1 MSKGPST
8 MATRQVPIGA
18 RLRMAR
24 LARNLTLDDVASTV
38 GISQGYISRLERD
51 QVSPSVGTLVSICDT
66 VGLRMG
72 ELFDAPSTDVV
83 RAGEGSAIN
92 FGGEGASELLL
103 TPSSEPNVQVIHS
116 VIDPGG
122 SAGPELYSLDCDVE
136 FAYIV
141 SGTLD
146 IVVGD
151 TAVTLG
157 QGDAMTFRGRDPHRW
172 LNASAAVPCE
182 VLWVM
187 APAP

>member
-1 MSKGPST
+1 

-24 LARNLTLDDVASTV
+24 LAKNLTLDDVATSV

-83 RAGEGSAIN
+83 RAGDGSPIN

-136 FAYIV
+136 FIFV
-141 SGTLD
+141 ISGVLEV
-146 IVVGD
+146 IVGD
-151 TAVTLG
+151 TAETLG
-157 QGDAMTFRGRDPHRW
+157 KGDAMTFRGRDPHRW
-172 LNASAAVPCE
+172 LNASQVDSCE

-187 APAP
+187 APSP

>member
-1 MSKGPST
+1 MSKGPSA

-24 LARNLTLDDVASTV
+24 LAKSLTLDDVASAV

-83 RAGEGSAIN
+83 RAGEGSPIN
-92 FGGEGASELLL
+92 FGGEGADELLL
-103 TPSSEPNVQVIHS
+103 TPSSEPNLQVIHS

-136 FAYIV
+136 FVYVV
-141 SGTLD
+141 SGTLE

-151 TAVTLG
+151 IAETLG

-172 LNASAAVPCE
+172 QNASAAEPCE

-187 APAP
+187 APSP